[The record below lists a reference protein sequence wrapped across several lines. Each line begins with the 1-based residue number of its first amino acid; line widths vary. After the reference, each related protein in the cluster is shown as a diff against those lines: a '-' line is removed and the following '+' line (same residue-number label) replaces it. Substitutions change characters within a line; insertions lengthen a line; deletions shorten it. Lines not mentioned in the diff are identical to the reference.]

1 VRRVLLVALVWWAEM
16 SHLAAQQP
24 NPPFYPDKSRLLIY
38 TDAEGREQPVRG
50 APDWARRRAHILAS
64 MQLVMGPLPDEARR
78 VPLDVEAVEEARL
91 AKVTRRAI
99 SYAAEKG
106 DRVPA
111 YLFLPDGLEGKA
123 PAVLCLHPT
132 SPAGKDVVAGL
143 TPKEN
148 RSYALELAQRGYVT
162 LAPDYPRMGE
172 SRTDA
177 YALGYAS
184 ATMKGVWN
192 HIRAIDLLVALPE
205 VDPERIACIGHS
217 LGGHNALFLAVFD
230 PRIKAAVSSCGFNA
244 FAKYKGGDLAGWSHA
259 GYMPRIA
266 SVYGKDPRRMPFD
279 FTEVVAA
286 LAPRPVFVNAPLHD
300 DNFEVS
306 GVRDCI
312 AAAQP
317 VYELLGAKDGLV
329 AVYPDAGHDF
339 PPDVREAAY
348 RFLDKALARR

>member
-1 VRRVLLVALVWWAEM
+1 VRVNLLVLAMGTSVMGALVAGQVE
-16 SHLAAQQP
+16 
-24 NPPFYPDKSRLLIY
+24 PPSYADRMTLLLY
-38 TDAEGREQPVRG
+38 MDASGREQAVRSP
-50 APDWARRRAHILAS
+50 ADWQRRRAHILAS
-64 MQLVMGPLPDEARR
+64 MQLVMGPLPDSSRK
-78 VPLDVEAVEEARL
+78 VPLDAETLGETTLPEVVRR
-91 AKVTRRAI
+91 KVAF
-99 SYAAEKG
+99 AAEKG

-111 YLFLPDGLEGKA
+111 WLFLPRDLKGRA

-132 SPAGKDVVAGL
+132 SPRGKDVVAGL
-143 TPKEN
+143 TPKPN

-172 SRTDA
+172 NRADA

-184 ATMKGVWN
+184 ATMKGIWN
-192 HIRAIDLLVALPE
+192 HIRALDLLVALPQ
-205 VDPERIACIGHS
+205 VDPDRIGCIGHS
-217 LGGHNALFLAVFD
+217 LGGHNAMFLAVFD
-230 PRIKAAVSSCGFNA
+230 ARIKAVVSSCGFNA

-266 SVYGKDPRRMPFD
+266 SVYGKDPKQVPFD

-286 LAPRPVFVNAPLHD
+286 LAPRPFFVNAPLHD
-300 DNFEVS
+300 ANFEVS

-317 VYELLGAKDGLV
+317 VYELLGARDALV

-339 PPDVREAAY
+339 PPEVREAAY
-348 RFLDKALARR
+348 RFLDKALGKP